1 MSCNITTGYNRGCKD
16 RVSGIKKVYIFSYV
30 KYNRSQLVR
39 TGLTLDEFPATVV
52 YQFEPLRGVSCEQK
66 MNEDEG
72 SKYYDQTITLK
83 FSGHQ
88 STYKLQQLIKKDV
101 RIIFED
107 NNGLLRM
114 LGAYNG
120 LYCDSINSDVGS
132 SKNSFSGL
140 EFSFVGQEREE
151 ALFLDELLIPEIG
164 LLSYLL
170 LEDGT
175 FLLLEDGELLELE

>member
-52 YQFEPLRGVSCEQK
+52 YEFEPLRGVSCEQK
-66 MNEDEG
+66 MNDEEG

-83 FSGHQ
+83 FAGHQ
-88 STYKLQQLIKKDV
+88 DTFELQKLIKKDV

-120 LYCDSINSDVGS
+120 LYFDSINSDVGS

-140 EFSFVGQEREE
+140 DISFAGQEREE
-151 ALFLDELLIPEIG
+151 ALFLDELLIPDITEP
-164 LLSYLL
+164 SYLL
-170 LEDGT
+170 LESSG
-175 FLLLEDGELLELE
+175 FFLLEDSELLELE